1 MRLSRKTKIGWNTA
15 FLLSAVFF
23 LVVLYGFSYQKSFVD
38 EIGNYLTRT
47 YVDYHGNQRND
58 ALKALGQGNLDA
70 VMDLIVDW
78 ETFRKGDRAYPFKR
92 RLLLG
97 LAKELDARE
106 RYDELIY
113 WSTAWVGLDDRDITA
128 RAYYLQALRHDPKR
142 YREALDGLAR
152 EHQRFPLNKALSRF
166 YADAH
171 EAPVVEPGENIDG

>member
-1 MRLSRKTKIGWNTA
+1 MRLSRKTKIGWNIA

-38 EIGNYLTRT
+38 EIGISLTRT
-47 YVDYHGNQRND
+47 YIDYHGNQRND

-70 VMDLIVDW
+70 VTDLLVDW

-92 RLLLG
+92 ELLLQ
-97 LAKELDARE
+97 LAEELNARE
-106 RYDELIY
+106 RYEELYY
-113 WSTAWVGLDDRDITA
+113 WTTVWVGLDDRDITA
-128 RAYYLQALRHDPKR
+128 RAYYLQALRHNSER

-152 EHQRFPLNKALSRF
+152 EHQRFPLNEALAQF

-171 EAPVVEPGENIDG
+171 EVAVVEAGDKIGG